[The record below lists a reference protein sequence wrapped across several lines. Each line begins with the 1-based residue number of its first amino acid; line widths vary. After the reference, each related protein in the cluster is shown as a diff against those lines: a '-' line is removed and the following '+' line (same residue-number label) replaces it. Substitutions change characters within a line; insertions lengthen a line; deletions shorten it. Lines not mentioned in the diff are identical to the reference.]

1 MAHVRTRYKR
11 KDKKIRPANVLLPT
25 GVSPDGKVGRDLLQS
40 EVNSDSPRGCT
51 VPRGSRLIP
60 EHLVSMNI
68 GGDFLSNAKK
78 QLFVDILFKFE
89 GAIAFDDSEMGLLSP
104 EIEPPVVI
112 HTIPHTPWQQQNI
125 RLPKAM
131 QEVATKHVKEK
142 LANGCLNSRK
152 DPVEVAI
159 SSSKRRILVNI
170 DSLMTYS
177 FSTASQFMILACLHP
192 STSSLKTLLGI
203 RSLRR
208 WITTP
213 DSTKLG
219 STYCS
224 EILRRFLLN
233 SGSYE
238 VHGYR
243 RDGRTHP
250 IFSNVSWEKYII
262 ARFPM
267 KFDRFWMTV
276 ASRDPKTG
284 MTTLN
289 LPLASANLSS
299 SMPKSSDVSCMTHR
313 LWV

>member
-1 MAHVRTRYKR
+1 VAHVRTRYKR

-78 QLFVDILFKFE
+78 QLFVDILFEFE

-142 LANGCLNSRK
+142 LANGMLEFSQGPCRSRYFLVKKK
-152 DPVEVAI
+152 DPGE
-159 SSSKRRILVNI
+159 
-170 DSLMTYS
+170 Y
-177 FSTASQFMILACLHP
+177 
-192 STSSLKTLLGI
+192 
-203 RSLRR
+203 
-208 WITTP
+208 
-213 DSTKLG
+213 
-219 STYCS
+219 
-224 EILRRFLLN
+224 RFIN
-233 SGSYE
+233 
-238 VHGYR
+238 
-243 RDGRTHP
+243 
-250 IFSNVSWEKYII
+250 
-262 ARFPM
+262 
-267 KFDRFWMTV
+267 
-276 ASRDPKTG
+276 
-284 MTTLN
+284 
-289 LPLASANLSS
+289 
-299 SMPKSSDVSCMTHR
+299 DV
-313 LWV
+313 